1 MSWTLMTKR
10 RKMKIEGLRNREK
23 GIRKISSKG
32 KTVKKKNLRDQA
44 KWKWIWLRFRY
55 KRSQEHYGYERLCWG
70 NETWSKTEIMS

>member
-1 MSWTLMTKR
+1 MTKR

-44 KWKWIWLRFRY
+44 K
-55 KRSQEHYGYERLCWG
+55 
-70 NETWSKTEIMS
+70 